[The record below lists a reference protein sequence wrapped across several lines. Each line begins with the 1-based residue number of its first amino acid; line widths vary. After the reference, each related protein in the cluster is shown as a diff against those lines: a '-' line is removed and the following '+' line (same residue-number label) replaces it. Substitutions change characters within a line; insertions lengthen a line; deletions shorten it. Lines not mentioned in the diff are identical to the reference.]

1 MKNRPQFVR
10 KTVPYLVAVFSVAAA
25 LLLTG
30 LLWPW
35 IEPHPTSLFLAAITV
50 SAWYGGFQPSLL
62 ATTLA
67 TIAVD
72 YFFIFPVHSLEVSI
86 DNTVRAGVF
95 VLVALLIS
103 WIDHAR
109 KKAIEERDQML
120 VREQQARKAAETVNQ
135 TKDEFLAMVS
145 HELRTPLNVISGW
158 VSMLR
163 SGKLNGEAAAN
174 ALERVERNALLQQH
188 LIEDLIDVS
197 RIASGTMRVEPR
209 PMEVSPVI
217 EEGLRTVALAAKAKD
232 IAIHAEYP
240 DEAIIISGDPDRFQQ
255 VVWNLLSNAIKF
267 TPPRGRIS
275 LSLERLGGD
284 AILSVRDSGRGIRPD
299 FLPYV
304 FERFR
309 QDVNEL
315 GQNHEGLGVGLSIVR
330 HIVELHG
337 GSIEAESAGK
347 DQGATFRVC
356 IPLAT
361 KELRNMFPAT
371 PSGSRNLK
379 KVKATNLA
387 VSANVSAN

>member
-62 ATTLA
+62 ATALA

-163 SGKLNGEAAAN
+163 SGKLNGEAAAD
-174 ALERVERNALLQQH
+174 ALERVERNARLQQH

-232 IAIHAEYP
+232 IAIYAEYP

>member
-62 ATTLA
+62 ATALA

-120 VREQQARKAAETVNQ
+120 VREQEARKAAETVNQ

-163 SGKLNGEAAAN
+163 SGKLNGEAAAD
-174 ALERVERNALLQQH
+174 ALERVERNARLQQH

-232 IAIHAEYP
+232 IAIYAEYP

-309 QDVNEL
+309 QDVIEL

>member
-62 ATTLA
+62 ATALA

-163 SGKLNGEAAAN
+163 SGKLNGEAAAD
-174 ALERVERNALLQQH
+174 ALERVERNARLQQH

-232 IAIHAEYP
+232 IAIYAEYP

-309 QDVNEL
+309 QDVIEL

-371 PSGSRNLK
+371 SSGSRKLK
-379 KVKATNLA
+379 KVKANNLA

>member
-62 ATTLA
+62 ATALA

-109 KKAIEERDQML
+109 KKAIEERDQMI

-163 SGKLNGEAAAN
+163 SGKLNGEAAAD
-174 ALERVERNALLQQH
+174 ALERVERNARLQQH

-232 IAIHAEYP
+232 IAIYAEYP

-309 QDVNEL
+309 QDVIEL

-387 VSANVSAN
+387 VSANASAN

>member
-62 ATTLA
+62 ATALA

-72 YFFIFPVHSLEVSI
+72 YFFIFPVHSLELSI

-163 SGKLNGEAAAN
+163 SGKLNGEAAAD
-174 ALERVERNALLQQH
+174 ALERVERNARLQQH

-232 IAIHAEYP
+232 IAIYAEYP

-309 QDVNEL
+309 QDVIEL

-371 PSGSRNLK
+371 LSGSRNLK

-387 VSANVSAN
+387 VSAN

>member
-10 KTVPYLVAVFSVAAA
+10 KTVPYLAAVFSVAAA

-62 ATTLA
+62 ATALA

-163 SGKLNGEAAAN
+163 SGKLNGEAAAD
-174 ALERVERNALLQQH
+174 ALERVERNARLQQH

-232 IAIHAEYP
+232 IAIYAEYP

>member
-1 MKNRPQFVR
+1 MKSTPRFLR
-10 KTVPYLVAVFSVAAA
+10 KTAPYLVALFSVAGA

-62 ATTLA
+62 ATALA

-72 YFFIFPVHSLEVSI
+72 YFFIFPIHSLEISI

-109 KKAIEERDQML
+109 KKAIEERDQLL
-120 VREQQARKAAETVNQ
+120 VREQQAREAAETVNR

-163 SGKLNGEAAAN
+163 SGKLHGEAAAE
-174 ALERVERNALLQQH
+174 ALERVERNARLQQH
-188 LIEDLIDVS
+188 LIDDLIDVS

-217 EEGLRTVALAAKAKD
+217 EEALRAVSLVVKAKD
-232 IAIHAEYP
+232 IAVYAEYP
-240 DEAIIISGDPDRFQQ
+240 DEAITISGDPDRIQQ
-255 VVWNLLSNAIKF
+255 VVWNLLSNV
-267 TPPRGRIS
+267 TPRRGRIL
-275 LSLERLGGD
+275 LSLERQEGH
-284 AILSVRDSGRGIRPD
+284 AILSVRDSGRGIRAD

-309 QDVNEL
+309 RDVNEE
-315 GQNHEGLGVGLSIVR
+315 GEESEGLGVGLSIVR
-330 HIVELHG
+330 HILELHG

-347 DQGATFRVC
+347 DQGATFRVSL
-356 IPLAT
+356 PLAS
-361 KELRNMFPAT
+361 KELRNLRPANS
-371 PSGSRNLK
+371 SGSRNLR
-379 KVKATNLA
+379 KVKTTNLA
-387 VSANVSAN
+387 VSERKWLIS

>member
-62 ATTLA
+62 ATALA

-109 KKAIEERDQML
+109 KKAIEERDQMI

-163 SGKLNGEAAAN
+163 SGKLNGEAAAA
-174 ALERVERNALLQQH
+174 ALERVERNARLQQH

-232 IAIHAEYP
+232 IAIYAEYP

-371 PSGSRNLK
+371 SSGSRKLK
-379 KVKATNLA
+379 KVKANNLA

>member
-62 ATTLA
+62 ATALA

-120 VREQQARKAAETVNQ
+120 VREQEARKAAETVNQ

-163 SGKLNGEAAAN
+163 SGKLNGEAAAD
-174 ALERVERNALLQQH
+174 ALERVERNARLQQH

-232 IAIHAEYP
+232 IAIYAEYP

-304 FERFR
+304 FEKFR

-387 VSANVSAN
+387 VSANASAN

>member
-62 ATTLA
+62 ATALA

-109 KKAIEERDQML
+109 KKAIEERDQMI

-163 SGKLNGEAAAN
+163 SGKLNGEAAAD
-174 ALERVERNALLQQH
+174 ALERVERNARLQQH

-232 IAIHAEYP
+232 IAIYAEYP

-309 QDVNEL
+309 QDVIEL

-387 VSANVSAN
+387 VLRT

>member
-62 ATTLA
+62 ATALA

-163 SGKLNGEAAAN
+163 SGKLNGEAAAD
-174 ALERVERNALLQQH
+174 ALERVERNARLQQH

-232 IAIHAEYP
+232 IAIYAEYP

-299 FLPYV
+299 FLPHV

-309 QDVNEL
+309 QDVIEL

>member
-1 MKNRPQFVR
+1 
-10 KTVPYLVAVFSVAAA
+10 
-25 LLLTG
+25 
-30 LLWPW
+30 
-35 IEPHPTSLFLAAITV
+35 LFLAAITV
-50 SAWYGGFQPSLL
+50 SAGYGGFQPSLL
-62 ATTLA
+62 ATALA

-163 SGKLNGEAAAN
+163 SGKLNGEAAAD
-174 ALERVERNALLQQH
+174 ALERVERNARLQQH

-197 RIASGTMRVEPR
+197 RIAAGTMRVEAR

-232 IAIHAEYP
+232 IAIYAEYP

>member
-62 ATTLA
+62 ATALA

-120 VREQQARKAAETVNQ
+120 VREQQARKEAETVNQ

-163 SGKLNGEAAAN
+163 SGKLNGEAAAD
-174 ALERVERNALLQQH
+174 ALERVERNARLQQH

-232 IAIHAEYP
+232 IAIYAEYP

-309 QDVNEL
+309 QDVIEL

-387 VSANVSAN
+387 VSANASAN

>member
-1 MKNRPQFVR
+1 MKNRPRFLR
-10 KTVPYLVAVFSVAAA
+10 KTVPYLAALFSVAAA
-25 LLLTG
+25 LLLTR

-35 IEPHPTSLFLAAITV
+35 IDPHPTSLFLAAITV

-62 ATTLA
+62 ATALA

-72 YFFIFPVHSLEVSI
+72 YFFISPVHSLELSV
-86 DNTVRAGVF
+86 DNSVRACVF

-120 VREQQARKAAETVNQ
+120 VREQQARQVAETVNR

-163 SGKLNGEAAAN
+163 SGKLNGEAAAD
-174 ALERVERNALLQQH
+174 ALERIERNARLQQH

-209 PMEVSPVI
+209 PMDVSPVI
-217 EEGLRTVALAAKAKD
+217 EEALRTVALAAKAKD
-232 IAIHAEYP
+232 IAIYAEYP

-267 TPPRGRIS
+267 TPYGGRIS
-275 LSLERLGGD
+275 LSLRRLGGD
-284 AILSVRDSGRGIRPD
+284 AILSVQDSGCGIRPD

-309 QDVNEL
+309 QDVNEE

-330 HIVELHG
+330 HILELHG
-337 GSIEAESAGK
+337 GSIEAQSAGK

-356 IPLAT
+356 LPLAS

-371 PSGSRNLK
+371 SSGSRKIKN
-379 KVKATNLA
+379 VKAANLA
-387 VSANVSAN
+387 LSANVNG

>member
-62 ATTLA
+62 ATALA

-109 KKAIEERDQML
+109 KKAIEERDQMI

-163 SGKLNGEAAAN
+163 SGKLNGEAAAD
-174 ALERVERNALLQQH
+174 ALERVERNARLQQH

-232 IAIHAEYP
+232 IAIYAEYP

-309 QDVNEL
+309 QDVIEL

-371 PSGSRNLK
+371 SSGSRKLK
-379 KVKATNLA
+379 KVKANNLA

>member
-62 ATTLA
+62 ATALA

-86 DNTVRAGVF
+86 DNTVRAAVF

-163 SGKLNGEAAAN
+163 SGKLNGEAAAD
-174 ALERVERNALLQQH
+174 ALERVERNARLQQH
-188 LIEDLIDVS
+188 LIEDLIDLS

-232 IAIHAEYP
+232 IAIYAEYP

-284 AILSVRDSGRGIRPD
+284 ALLSIRDSGRGIRPD

>member
-62 ATTLA
+62 ATALA

-109 KKAIEERDQML
+109 KKAIEERDQMI

-163 SGKLNGEAAAN
+163 SGKLNGEAAAD
-174 ALERVERNALLQQH
+174 ALERVERNARLQQH

-232 IAIHAEYP
+232 IAIYAEYP

-309 QDVNEL
+309 QDVIEL

>member
-62 ATTLA
+62 ATALA

-120 VREQQARKAAETVNQ
+120 VREQEARKAAETVNQ

-163 SGKLNGEAAAN
+163 SGKLNGEAAAD
-174 ALERVERNALLQQH
+174 ALERVERNARLQQH

-232 IAIHAEYP
+232 IAIYAEYP

-309 QDVNEL
+309 QDVIEL

-387 VSANVSAN
+387 VSANASAN

>member
-10 KTVPYLVAVFSVAAA
+10 KTVPYLAAVFSVAAA

-62 ATTLA
+62 ATVLA

-163 SGKLNGEAAAN
+163 SGKLNGEAAAD
-174 ALERVERNALLQQH
+174 ALERVERNARLQQH

-232 IAIHAEYP
+232 IAIYAEYP

>member
-62 ATTLA
+62 ATALA

-109 KKAIEERDQML
+109 KKAIEERDQMI

-163 SGKLNGEAAAN
+163 SGKLNGEAAAD
-174 ALERVERNALLQQH
+174 ALERVERNARLQQH

-232 IAIHAEYP
+232 IAIYAEYP

-284 AILSVRDSGRGIRPD
+284 AILSVRDSGRGIRAD

-309 QDVNEL
+309 QDVIEL

-371 PSGSRNLK
+371 SSGSRKLK
-379 KVKATNLA
+379 KVKANNLA

>member
-62 ATTLA
+62 ATALA

-120 VREQQARKAAETVNQ
+120 VREQEARKAAETVNQ

-163 SGKLNGEAAAN
+163 SGKLNGEAAAD
-174 ALERVERNALLQQH
+174 ALERVERNARLQQH

-232 IAIHAEYP
+232 IAIYAEYP

-309 QDVNEL
+309 QDVIEL
-315 GQNHEGLGVGLSIVR
+315 GHNHEGLGVGLSIVR

>member
-62 ATTLA
+62 ATALA

-163 SGKLNGEAAAN
+163 SGKLNGEAAAD
-174 ALERVERNALLQQH
+174 ALERVERNARLQQH

-232 IAIHAEYP
+232 IAIYAEYP

-284 AILSVRDSGRGIRPD
+284 AILSVRDSGRGIRAD

-309 QDVNEL
+309 QDVIEL

-371 PSGSRNLK
+371 SSGSRKLK
-379 KVKATNLA
+379 KVKANNLA

>member
-62 ATTLA
+62 ATALA

-163 SGKLNGEAAAN
+163 SGKLNGEAAAD
-174 ALERVERNALLQQH
+174 ALERVERNARLQQH

-232 IAIHAEYP
+232 IAIYAEYP

-284 AILSVRDSGRGIRPD
+284 AILSIRDSGRGIRPD

>member
-25 LLLTG
+25 LLLTR

-62 ATTLA
+62 ATALA

-163 SGKLNGEAAAN
+163 SGKLNGAAAAD
-174 ALERVERNALLQQH
+174 ALERVERNARLQQH

-232 IAIHAEYP
+232 IAIYAEYP
-240 DEAIIISGDPDRFQQ
+240 DETIIISGDPDRFQQ

-284 AILSVRDSGRGIRPD
+284 AILSIRDSGRGIRPD

-356 IPLAT
+356 IPLAI

>member
-62 ATTLA
+62 ATALA

-120 VREQQARKAAETVNQ
+120 VREQEARKAAETVNQ

-163 SGKLNGEAAAN
+163 SGKLNGEAAAD
-174 ALERVERNALLQQH
+174 ALERVERNARLQQH

-232 IAIHAEYP
+232 IAIYAEYP

-309 QDVNEL
+309 QDVIEL

-361 KELRNMFPAT
+361 KELRNLFPAT

-387 VSANVSAN
+387 VLRT